1 MVTITEVG
9 HPGKRS
15 GLGRKNMSSNLNI
28 LISGAQNLWGRGIMP
43 RDERVERIRS
53 LRESG
58 EIDSLKHF
66 NRGEQSAVG
75 FVRREKRVLCH

>member
-1 MVTITEVG
+1 M
-9 HPGKRS
+9 
-15 GLGRKNMSSNLNI
+15 
-28 LISGAQNLWGRGIMP
+28 WGRVIMP